1 MFDDMKK
8 VLTSIGKEG
17 ARGISY
23 GGFILWVLLQ
33 VWDINNER
41 MMNTARVEVQ
51 AVQIQN
57 LQKEIDYL
65 RQDHVQGKKRVVFR
79 KIDVPNVKDQYS
91 KIYSQHAGMFQ
102 RAFGK

>member
-1 MFDDMKK
+1 MFDDMGN
-8 VLTSIGKEG
+8 VLKSVGKAG
-17 ARGISY
+17 VRGISY
-23 GGFILWVLLQ
+23 GGVILWVLLQ
-33 VWDINNER
+33 VWDSNNAR

-79 KIDVPNVKDQYS
+79 KIEVPNVKDQYS

-102 RAFGK
+102 QAFGK